1 MALTIPTTRSVLP
14 EQNASQE
21 INPSRQFG
29 NQVAAPINM
38 PDVPRGM
45 AGIQY
50 DDTAEQNAYANMG
63 QKIGS
68 AVTQVIDDKKK
79 QEENLRRANE
89 TVELEK
95 SKIDFH
101 NAASEA
107 MQTAK
112 MLRQSGDLIDDD
124 DAKGY
129 YETKLLQLRDQYL
142 PEGKYKSIEVDTHA
156 RVYAV
161 DALSKYKDSFRDNVI
176 IPEQTAKYVKTI
188 NETNSARS
196 VQALND
202 GRIAPVEQIIPN
214 LKQGLQAIDD
224 QYNSPALSVLM
235 KPDQIE
241 KGRQEAKLQYL
252 QSMMTGMAERD
263 INFSDPKADKL
274 QIWQRQIANQQ
285 RIKEMIFG
293 DATIAA
299 TFGGKVD
306 EATKAI
312 DNSIVQKQTLIQ
324 SEQDR
329 RQRAAE
335 AAAERAE
342 RNAIAAVK
350 ADVALYGVDSK
361 YLVNI
366 DKLPPTQK
374 AAAMDGYE
382 IFNRRQD
389 STLGQSQTYEKR
401 YAGKPQALANPT
413 KEDLKMVD
421 SSFEIAKKQLAGMK
435 PDEQLAYMSRNYYS
449 VGVVP
454 TEVKENISRGLNS
467 SDPGVVK
474 QALDSMFQ
482 IEKSNPAAASSAFK
496 PEQKSMLISYKA
508 GVDVSKI
515 TDFRDKQNALEVR
528 KEGEINKLAYK
539 MAGNAKNEVEFKNK
553 VDSKL
558 SSEASSWYQFGKA
571 NIDPD
576 VRDEIAERAKVYM
589 NNNIPF
595 KDSVKQAY
603 LDVSLTAGQ
612 TNLSGPKRTV
622 VRFSPEVMTGQTSV
636 QIQKKMEPVI
646 NNIKTMLDGY
656 KDIPN
661 ENFIL
666 KPSSKTTATN
676 PTFEIWYLDKYGNA
690 MLARDNNYQ
699 PIYFNA
705 KRKD

>member
-38 PDVPRGM
+38 PEVPRGM
-45 AGIQY
+45 AGVQY
-50 DDTAEQNAYANMG
+50 DQSAEAAAYANMG
-63 QKIGS
+63 QKIS
-68 AVTQVIDDKKK
+68 TAVSQVIDDKKK

-107 MQTAK
+107 MQTTK
-112 MLRQSGDLIDDD
+112 MLRQSGDLLDDD

-156 RVYAV
+156 RVYGV
-161 DALSKYKDSFRDNVI
+161 DALNKYKESFRDHVI
-176 IPEQTAKYVKTI
+176 IPEQTAKYVKTL
-188 NETNSARS
+188 NETNASRS
-196 VQALND
+196 VQGLND
-202 GRIAPVEQIIPN
+202 GRMAPIEQLIPT
-214 LKQGLQAIDD
+214 LKSGLQAIDT
-224 QYNSPALSVLM
+224 QYDSPAMSVLM
-235 KPDQIE
+235 KPDQVE

-252 QSMMTGMAERD
+252 QSIMTGMAERD

-274 QIWQRQIANQQ
+274 GIWQRQIANQQ
-285 RIKEMIFG
+285 RIKDMIFG

-299 TFGGKVD
+299 TFGGRVD

-312 DNSIVQKQTLIQ
+312 DNSIIQKQTLIQ

-350 ADVALYGVDSK
+350 ADVAMYGTDSK
-361 YLVNI
+361 YLLKI
-366 DKLPPTQK
+366 DSLPPTQR

-382 IFNRRQD
+382 TFSRRQD
-389 STLGQSQTYEKR
+389 STLGQAQNYEKKF
-401 YAGKPQALANPT
+401 AGKPQALANPT

-421 SSFEIAKKQLAGMK
+421 SSFEIAKRNLAGMK
-435 PDEQLAYMSRNYYS
+435 PEEALAYMTRNYYS

-454 TEVKENISRGLNS
+454 TEVKENVSRGLNS
-467 SDPGVVK
+467 SDPAVVK

-482 IEKSNPAAASSAFK
+482 IEKANPNAAASAFK

-508 GVDVSKI
+508 GVDVQRI
-515 TDFRDKQNALEVR
+515 TDFRDKQNKLEGR
-528 KEGEINKLAYK
+528 PDAEINKLAYK
-539 MAGNAKNEVEFKNK
+539 MAGNSKNEVEFKNK
-553 VDSKL
+553 VDRKL
-558 SSEASSWYQFGKA
+558 SSEASAWYQFGKA
-571 NIDPD
+571 DIAPE

-595 KDSVKQAY
+595 NDSVRQAY
-603 LDVSLTAGQ
+603 QDVSLTAGQ

-622 VRFSPEVMTGQTSV
+622 VRFSPEVMTGQSSV
-636 QIQKKMEPVI
+636 QIQKKMQPVVA
-646 NNIKTMLDGY
+646 NIKNLVDGF
-656 KDIPN
+656 KDIPD

-666 KPSSKTTATN
+666 MPSERTSATN
-676 PTFEIWYLDKYGNA
+676 PTFEIWYRDKYGNA
-690 MLARDNNYQ
+690 IKVRDNNYQ

>member
-1 MALTIPTTRSVLP
+1 MAITIPTTRSVLP

-45 AGIQY
+45 AGVQF
-50 DDTAEQNAYANMG
+50 DDSAAQNAYANMG
-63 QKIGS
+63 QKVG
-68 AVTQVIDDKKK
+68 AAAMQVLDDRVK
-79 QEENLRRANE
+79 QEDNLRRANE
-89 TVELEK
+89 TVEFEK

-142 PEGKYKSIEVDTHA
+142 PEGKYKSLEVDTHS

-161 DALSKYKDSFRDNVI
+161 DALNKYKNSFRDNVI

-202 GRIAPVEQIIPN
+202 GRMAPIEQVIPT
-214 LKQGLQAIDD
+214 LKSGLQAIDT
-224 QYNSPALSVLM
+224 QYDSPALSILM

-306 EATKAI
+306 EATRAI
-312 DNSIVQKQTLIQ
+312 DNSIIQKQTLIQ

-350 ADVALYGVDSK
+350 ADVALYGTDSK
-361 YLVNI
+361 YLSNI
-366 DKLPPTQK
+366 DKLPPTQR
-374 AAAMDGYE
+374 AAAMEGYE
-382 IFNRRQD
+382 TFNRRQD
-389 STLGQSQTYEKR
+389 STLGQAQTYEKKF
-401 YAGKPQALANPT
+401 AGKPQALANPT

-421 SSFEIAKKQLAGMK
+421 SNFEIAKKQLAGMK

-467 SDPGVVK
+467 SDPAIVK

-482 IEKSNPAAASSAFK
+482 IEKANPNAAASAFK
-496 PEQKSMLISYKA
+496 PEQKSMLISHKA
-508 GVDVSKI
+508 GVDTQKI
-515 TDFRDKQNALEVR
+515 VDFRDKQSALESR
-528 KEGEINKLAYK
+528 PDAEINKLAYK
-539 MAGNAKNEVEFKNK
+539 GAGNVKNEVEFKNK
-553 VDSKL
+553 VDLKL
-558 SSEASSWYQFGKA
+558 SSEASAWYQFGKA
-571 NIDPD
+571 DIAPA
-576 VRDEIAERAKVYM
+576 VRDEVAERTKVYM

-595 KDSVKQAY
+595 KDAVKQAY
-603 LDVSLTAGQ
+603 LDVSLTAGLS
-612 TNLSGPKRTV
+612 NLSGPKRTV
-622 VRFSPEVMTGQTSV
+622 VRFSPEVMTGQSS
-636 QIQKKMEPVI
+636 IQLQKRLEPVLE
-646 NNIKTMLDGY
+646 NIKGLVDGY
-656 KDIPN
+656 KDVPN

-666 KPSSKTTATN
+666 MPSERTTVTN
-676 PTFEIWYLDKYGNA
+676 PTFEIWYRDKYGNA
-690 MLARDNNYQ
+690 IKVRDNNFQ

-705 KRKD
+705 KRQD